1 MKWLKPLL
9 LLAALGHI
17 AVGLYFLYA
26 VDAVA
31 RLVGFDLLNTGS
43 RGELRSME
51 GGLVVAIGAMILRG
65 AFGGR
70 FGRQW
75 LYAAGIIY
83 TGLLAGR
90 VVSLGMDG
98 LAAHTVFAG
107 LFEAALVVLFF
118 WSGAEVGRSATIAGD
133 APELGGSS
141 ESVET
146 PATPRSLVP
155 PLQAETLPES
165 PPIAKDDVAP
175 DVDGQDASDRPPGSA
190 GSGE

>member
-26 VDAVA
+26 VDAAA

-43 RGELRSME
+43 RGELRALA

-65 AFGGR
+65 VFGGR

-107 LFEAALVVLFF
+107 LFEAALAVLFF
-118 WSGAEVGRSATIAGD
+118 WSGAEVSRSVTVAGEAPKLGASSEPVETSATPGSIA
-133 APELGGSS
+133 
-141 ESVET
+141 
-146 PATPRSLVP
+146 P
-155 PLQAETLPES
+155 PLQAETLPGS
-165 PPIAKDDVAP
+165 APMVKDDVAP
-175 DVDGQDASDRPPGSA
+175 EVDGQDASDRPPGSA
-190 GSGE
+190 GDGE